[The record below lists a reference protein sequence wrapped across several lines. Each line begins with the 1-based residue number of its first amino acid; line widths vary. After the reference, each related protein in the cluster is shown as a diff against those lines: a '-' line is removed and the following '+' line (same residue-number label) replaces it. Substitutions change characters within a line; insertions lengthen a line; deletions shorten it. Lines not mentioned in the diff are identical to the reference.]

1 MKRIA
6 FQDLKEYFPEQ
17 DADALVEQA
26 KEEGMEVYDIPEKT
40 ETETTEEPKA
50 DAKEETVEETE
61 QEIED
66 EVVDEKTKK
75 GLIAARQKEK
85 EKRRAIE
92 AEKNAEIEKLKAQ
105 IEEMNKR
112 TYAPQQPQVQTQQ
125 QATPEIKSYYDELL
139 DIASERARKEA
150 GLPKEMTDEEL
161 STLQFTEPR
170 KYQKYVLAMNTIASD
185 MHREH
190 AEYAKSMQMNQEFVR
205 EVNADPMAQAI
216 YKFADDMLDEK
227 PRRETK
233 AIESA
238 LAALNNNRA
247 SKEQIEILRTY
258 WGEAKDKFYEASGRQ
273 QARPAQQQVQRPSAS
288 KLDALTSAPRSES
301 VKTGGNNPISEAEL
315 LRMFDED
322 PIGALDRLPKATLDR
337 YRRG

>member
-40 ETETTEEPKA
+40 ETETTEEPEA

-61 QEIED
+61 QETDED
-66 EVVDEKTKK
+66 VVDEKTKK

-112 TYAPQQPQVQTQQ
+112 TYAPQQPQIPQQ
-125 QATPEIKSYYDELL
+125 QPTPEMKSYYDELL

-150 GLPKEMTDEEL
+150 GLPKEMTEEEL

-170 KYQKYVLAMNTIASD
+170 KYQKYVLALNFIASD
-185 MHREH
+185 MDRSRREYVANVNEVQRFV
-190 AEYAKSMQMNQEFVR
+190 AEINS
-205 EVNADPMAQAI
+205 DPYAQAI
-216 YKFADDMLDEK
+216 YKYADELLDDK
-227 PRRETK
+227 PRREAK
-233 AIESA
+233 EIDLA
-238 LAALNNNRA
+238 LAAANNGSA
-247 SKEQIEILRTY
+247 SKEQIGILRNY
-258 WGEAKDKFYEASGRQ
+258 WQECKDKFYEASGRQ
-273 QARPAQQQVQRPSAS
+273 QARPIQPPVQRPSAS

>member
-17 DADALVEQA
+17 DADVLVEQA

-40 ETETTEEPKA
+40 ETETTEEPEA

-61 QEIED
+61 QETDED
-66 EVVDEKTKK
+66 VVDEKTKK

-112 TYAPQQPQVQTQQ
+112 TYAPQQPQIPQQ
-125 QATPEIKSYYDELL
+125 QQTTPEMKSYYDELL
-139 DIASERARKEA
+139 DVASERARKEA

-161 STLQFTEPR
+161 FTLQYTEPR
-170 KYQKYVLAMNTIASD
+170 KYNKYVLAVNTIAQEL
-185 MHREH
+185 HRENTKY
-190 AEYAKSMQMNQEFVR
+190 AEVQKENITFEQELTVEPHYQAIFNYAK
-205 EVNADPMAQAI
+205 
-216 YKFADDMLDEK
+216 DMLDEM
-227 PRRETK
+227 PMRK
-233 AIESA
+233 ARKIDE
-238 LAALNNNRA
+238 AAYMFGQHKA
-247 SKEQIEILRTY
+247 SKEQIALLKEY
-258 WGEAKDKFYEASGRQ
+258 WAESKNKFYEASGRQ
-273 QARPAQQQVQRPSAS
+273 QDRPAQPPVQRPSAS